1 MEFVISRAAL
11 VLSLEAARRIVERRS
26 TLPIL
31 GHVKV
36 TASTSPA
43 ALTLEATDLDLA
55 VTAQVAP
62 DGLTV
67 AQPGETTVPAHL
79 LNDILR
85 KLPDKADV
93 SFQLEPSGQRAV
105 IRCGKSRFTINALP
119 VTDFPNIAEGDGLE
133 PIEIEAGT
141 LHDLMAWPAFAIT
154 EDATRYYLTGVYL
167 DMAPTAGG
175 MKGVATDGHRM
186 AIISAPAAAANG
198 LPLTVRGVIV
208 PEKTAAEIARI
219 AGNVKDRSE
228 RIKVELSAKKIVL
241 DHNGNRLVSKVID
254 GTYPDYDRVVPRD
267 NQRIAMVDY
276 DGLAKAVDRVA
287 ILASGEKGRAVKLSI
302 GSDMI
307 EVSAVSPDAG
317 NALDSIDAEL
327 DGFDQLEAFAIGF
340 NSKYLVDA
348 LGRFNGSTLR
358 LAFDQPGTATVITN
372 PTDPHRLVVLMPM
385 RVSF

>member
-11 VLSLEAARRIVERRS
+11 VLSLEAARRIVERR
-26 TLPIL
+26 TTVPIL
-31 GHVKV
+31 AHVKIA
-36 TASTSPA
+36 ASASPA
-43 ALTLEATDLDLA
+43 TLTLEATDLDLA
-55 VTAQVAP
+55 VTAKVAP

-79 LNDILR
+79 LNAILR

-105 IRCGKSRFTINALP
+105 IRSGKSRFTINAMP
-119 VTDFPNIAEGDGLE
+119 AADFPNLAEGDDLE
-133 PIEIEAGT
+133 PLEIEAGT
-141 LHDLMAWPAFAIT
+141 LHDLMSWPAFAIT
-154 EDATRYYLTGVYL
+154 DDATRYYLAGVYF
-167 DMAPTAGG
+167 DTMPAAGG
-175 MKGVATDGHRM
+175 LKAVATDGHRM
-186 AIISAPAAAANG
+186 GVISAPAEAASG

-219 AGNVKDRSE
+219 AGGVKDRSE
-228 RIKVELSAKKIVL
+228 RIKVELSARKVVL
-241 DHNGNRLVSKVID
+241 EHNGNRLVSKVID
-254 GTYPDYDRVVPRD
+254 GTYPDYDRVIPKD
-267 NQRIAMVDY
+267 NRRLALVDF
-276 DGLAKAVDRVA
+276 DELSKAVDRVA
-287 ILASGEKGRAVKLSI
+287 ILATGEKGRAVKLAI
-302 GSDMI
+302 GGDTI

-348 LGRFNGSTLR
+348 LGRFAGSTLR